1 MTDTFTTGWNW
12 SVPAPAIPRQAPTMR
27 AILADV
33 CHRHGLSVDDVK
45 SASRMSK
52 YTPARQEA
60 AYLMHQTG
68 LWTWMQIAR
77 ALGRGD
83 HSTAHHHAK
92 QYKRRLE
99 GVQ

>member
-1 MTDTFTTGWNW
+1 MSDVFSAGWQWNVRAPN
-12 SVPAPAIPRQAPTMR
+12 VPRPAPTMR
-27 AILADV
+27 SILADV
-33 CHRHGLSVDDVK
+33 CQRHGLPVDEVK
-45 SASRMSK
+45 SASRLSK

-83 HSTAHHHAK
+83 HSTAHHHAT

-99 GVQ
+99 GMQ